1 MRSPLVTGLLAC
13 LAFAGHADD
22 TLRLGVYS
30 LPRGLGNPHSSTAGS
45 EMYTWAAIFDS
56 LTRIDAKARVI
67 PWLATRWEPLDQLTW
82 RFQLRRDVT
91 FSNGELFDADAVVAA
106 LGYLISEQAAG
117 ESVAREFVVV
127 AGVRKVD
134 PYTVEV
140 TTKTPVII
148 LPALMAGL
156 RIPAPQQWQR
166 LGPKG
171 FARQPVGTGPYRVES
186 WSAARVKLRAF
197 PGSWRPAKIG
207 RVDIYEILDP
217 SSRLQGLLAG
227 QLDIVLAL
235 TADDVPLIE
244 KNGAVAYVDDGAG
257 VSGLSFITVKD
268 GPLQDVRVRQ
278 ALNYAVDKNAIVEVL
293 LGGHTRP
300 AGQPAP
306 HNGTGYNP
314 MVQPYP
320 YDPGKARAL
329 LKEAGYPNGFD
340 FVAEVVPSGPTV
352 PTPMYGILAQ
362 QLADVGVNMEVRAI
376 PTSQIIIKAVTGTF
390 DGAAFSMEFDF
401 APTLDPQRSLGMHSC
416 LRAVPW
422 HCDQEV
428 MPLIEASRNEF
439 DADKRA
445 AILREIMR
453 VYHNT
458 APMLY
463 LYESVHFDGLSARVR
478 NYRPVNRVINYEELQ
493 LADSLEVG
501 RAARTAISISRIW

>member
-1 MRSPLVTGLLAC
+1 MRAWVLTAC
-13 LAFAGHADD
+13 LLTALPPAVPADD
-22 TLRLGVYS
+22 TLRVGVYS

-56 LTRIDAKARVI
+56 LTRIDANAQVV
-67 PWLATRWEPLDQLTW
+67 PWLATRWEPVNELTW
-82 RFQLRRDVT
+82 RFELRRDVT
-91 FSNGELFDADAVVAA
+91 FSNGERFDAAAVVAA
-106 LGYLISEQAAG
+106 LNYLISKEAAG

-127 AGVRKVD
+127 AAARALD
-134 PYTVEV
+134 EFTVEV
-140 TTKTPVII
+140 TTKSPVII
-148 LPALMAGL
+148 LPALMATL
-156 RIPAPQQWQR
+156 RVPAPGQWAR
-166 LGPKG
+166 LGSKG
-171 FARQPVGTGPYRVES
+171 FAREPIGSGPYRVEN
-186 WSAARVKLRAF
+186 WTAARVDLVPFA
-197 PGSWRPAKIG
+197 GSWRAPIIP
-207 RVDIYEILDP
+207 RVEINEILDP
-217 SSRLQGLLAG
+217 SSRLQGLQAG

-244 KNGAVAYVDDGAG
+244 RSGATAYVDSGAG
-257 VSGLSFITVKD
+257 VSGLSFITVKE

-278 ALNYAVDKNAIVEVL
+278 ALNYAIDKDAIVNIL

-314 MVQPYP
+314 AVTPYP
-320 YDPGKARAL
+320 YDPARAKAL
-329 LKEAGYPNGFD
+329 LAEAGYADGFD

-362 QLADVGVNMEVRAI
+362 QLAQVGIDMEVRAI

-422 HCDQEV
+422 HCDETV

-439 DADKRA
+439 DAEKRRQ
-445 AILREIMR
+445 ILREIMQ
-453 VYHNT
+453 VYHDT

-463 LYESVHFDGLSARVR
+463 LYESVHFDGVSARVK
-478 NYRPVNRVINYEELQ
+478 NYRPINRVIPYEQLELVQ
-493 LADSLEVG
+493 
-501 RAARTAISISRIW
+501 